1 MRHANCHLLKGEEKE
16 GYLKRLDTALEAVA
30 QEFSSS
36 LSEERIPAHL
46 KEVAQLQQWDE
57 SRLPILKGTN
67 KTLSQLMQKVQKEY
81 RWFGQRLSSEEPLE
95 NYAYFE
101 QLEVSADSGLPWVF
115 SLLELQRLRQNASG
129 LQQKL
134 PEYTQLAKEL
144 RELLAKDY
152 VPLNEVDGKA
162 RELQQ
167 QALKRNFLT
176 LLPRVELLGWDA
188 AKQCTAPLV
197 QKTLSL
203 GGEELW
209 HLAFMQYHSAEGLF
223 EAYLIDA
230 WQERRKPVF
239 QEKNDGC
246 IELPKEFLDSLKF
259 GRDNASWYI
268 LRNIDEKF
276 SHLHP
281 VKVSRFLVGPFENCY
296 STSAYSEMPRLPI
309 TAELLKEDPACALLR
324 LSHQYT
330 YAPNHEE
337 VDGKLRQVIYRE
349 DWSDE
354 YIIAPA
360 KFAPRVA
367 DSVLGTRVKVL
378 EYNDNNQ

>member
-1 MRHANCHLLKGEEKE
+1 M
-16 GYLKRLDTALEAVA
+16 
-30 QEFSSS
+30 QEFSR
-36 LSEERIPAHL
+36 LLPEEVIPAHL
-46 KEVAQLQQWDE
+46 KEFAQLQQWDE
-57 SRLPILKGTN
+57 SRLPSLKSTN
-67 KTLSQLMQKVQKEY
+67 RTLSQLMQKVQREY
-81 RWFGQRLSSEEPLE
+81 RWFGQRLSSEEPLK

-115 SLLELQRLRQNASG
+115 SLLELQRLRQSASE
-129 LQQKL
+129 LRQKL
-134 PEYTQLAKEL
+134 PEYARLEKEF
-144 RELLAKDY
+144 RELLTKDY

-167 QALKRNFLT
+167 SALKRNFLS
-176 LLPRVELLGWDA
+176 LLPKVELLGWDA
-188 AKQCTAPLV
+188 AKQRTAPII
-197 QKTLSL
+197 QKVLSL

-230 WQERRKPVF
+230 WQERRKPTF
-239 QEKNDGC
+239 QDNGDGR

-268 LRNIDEKF
+268 LRSIDEKYAY
-276 SHLHP
+276 LHP
-281 VKVSRFLVGPFENCY
+281 VKVSRFLVGPFENRY
-296 STSAYSEMPRLPI
+296 STSAYSEMPKLPI
-309 TAELLKEDPACALLR
+309 TAELLKEDPDCGLLR
-324 LSHQYT
+324 ISHQYT

-349 DWSDE
+349 DWRDE
-354 YIIAPA
+354 YIVAPA

-378 EYNDNNQ
+378 EYNDNNSEDAQSNQ